1 MEILKK
7 YKKYIILCV
16 AILIMLGISIFIYHR
31 FTNDGMNNKNI
42 YSVKYRVY
50 QNGKWSKYAQ
60 NGMTVGDK
68 EHPIQNIQFKYKNE
82 KGKILFDIY
91 DTDNWISFAEGFVNA
106 DEVDGI
112 AIKLTNVLKKKYEIC
127 YRTYNKK
134 DKWLNWSCDGE
145 MNENK
150 KEAITALEVKIIPKD
165 SNKKEYLKDYVEK
178 LELEEDLQGG
188 QDEEEI
194 D

>member
-134 DKWLNWSCDGE
+134 DKWLNWTCNSEISG
-145 MNENK
+145 NK
-150 KEAITALEVKIIPKD
+150 EEPITAIEVKIIPKKAIKFD
-165 SNKKEYLKDYVEK
+165 YLKDFNK
-178 LELEEDLQGG
+178 TLETKKNF
-188 QDEEEI
+188 
-194 D
+194 